1 MPYNFDLRMQ
11 LLFPFDYFFRRYL
24 SHDFHSY
31 LLICVQHQRTH
42 PFEAILDHFLY
53 YTTDSRALT
62 RGRSFVFEKMGKIS
76 FEPTESHNRRHE
88 FNQDKRLTRASINNY
103 VMFDRVNR
111 EQCKRLLANC
121 VLLNQ

>member
-1 MPYNFDLRMQ
+1 MQ
-11 LLFPFDYFFRRYL
+11 LLFPFDYFLRRYL

-31 LLICVQHQRTH
+31 LLGCVQHQRELIH
-42 PFEAILDHFLY
+42 LKPFSIIFCIRQLGLSQEEEASYLK
-53 YTTDSRALT
+53 
-62 RGRSFVFEKMGKIS
+62 KMGKVS
-76 FEPTESHNRRHE
+76 LEPTESHYIRQE